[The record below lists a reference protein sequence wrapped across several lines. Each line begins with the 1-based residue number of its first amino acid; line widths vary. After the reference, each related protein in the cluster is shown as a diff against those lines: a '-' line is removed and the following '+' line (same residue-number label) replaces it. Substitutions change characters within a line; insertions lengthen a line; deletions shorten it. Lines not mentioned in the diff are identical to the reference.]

1 MEIKI
6 DIDMNKI
13 DYESIN
19 KQIREKLSQASVD
32 DIFKRYYVME
42 DDIRKSIEN
51 LIRDGSEN
59 YIVNRGWCD
68 SYEAKQ
74 YISNEAHKIITKMI
88 EPVCEEMVN
97 QMSKEDM
104 QNLIVDI
111 FPSIFCDILYKKIS
125 HTIYGADGKERMDT
139 QNVMRSIID
148 QAFRSKLH

>member
-6 DIDMNKI
+6 DIDMKKI

-19 KQIREKLSQASVD
+19 NQIKEKLSQVSVD
-32 DIFKRYYVME
+32 DIFKRYYTTE
-42 DDIRKSIEN
+42 EDIRRHIGDI
-51 LIRDGSEN
+51 LRDGSEH
-59 YIVNRGWCD
+59 YIVNRGWCE
-68 SYEAKQ
+68 SNEVEK

-97 QMSKEDM
+97 QMSKEDV